1 MPTTLDQILATTRAR
16 LPALHARRA
25 EVERLAVASAARM
38 EFLGGWDRGRI
49 ALIAEVKRR
58 SPSQGTIRADLDP
71 VTHAAAYAAA
81 GAQAISVL
89 TDGPY
94 FGGSLDDLQAVAAR
108 VRVPLLRKD
117 FILDELQVAE
127 ARAAG
132 ASAVLLIVRA
142 LTPARLADLARAARD
157 WGLATLVEVH
167 DAREL
172 EIALASEAPII
183 GVNSRNLD
191 TFEIDVAA
199 AWGLISRIPSD
210 RIVVAESGMASEADV
225 RQAAEAGADAVLIGT
240 ALSGAPDP
248 SVLVRSVTSVPRRG
262 R

>member
-1 MPTTLDQILATTRAR
+1 MPTTLDQILATTRAS

-25 EVERLAVASAARM
+25 EIERLAVAAPARP
-38 EFLGGWDRGRI
+38 EFLAAWDRSRL

-58 SPSQGTIRADLDP
+58 SPSQGSISADLDP
-71 VTHAAAYAAA
+71 VAHAVAYTAS
-81 GAQAISVL
+81 GASAISVL

-94 FGGSLDDLQAVAAR
+94 FGGSIADLHAVAAR

-142 LTPARLADLARAARD
+142 LTPARLAELGQAARD

-167 DAREL
+167 DEREL
-172 EIALASEAPII
+172 EVALASEAPII

-191 TFEIDVAA
+191 TFGLDVTA
-199 AWGLISRIPSD
+199 AWALIARIPPG
-210 RIVVAESGMASEADV
+210 RVAVAESGMANEDDV
-225 RQAAEAGADAVLIGT
+225 RRAADAGADAVLIGT
-240 ALSGAPDP
+240 ALSGAADP
-248 SVLVRSVTSVPRRG
+248 SALTRAVASVPRQG